1 MNQGISANLEQI
13 EGNNSLKASL
23 AKLNTAY
30 SNNQLD
36 SYRALRLKDSFIE
49 KTPCNLQWGPMMRV

>member
-1 MNQGISANLEQI
+1 MNHGISANLERSD
-13 EGNNSLKASL
+13 GNNSLKASL
-23 AKLNTAY
+23 VKLNEAY

-36 SYRALRLKDSFIE
+36 SYRALRLKDSFVE